1 MIDFIA
7 LPDAAEATV
16 SITAAEAT
24 QNIGGTDITISVG
37 TEVKLSYGAV
47 ASVDANSGATIVEG
61 AETEI
66 TVTATLSEAIPA
78 GYENSI
84 TLDYWVCAADAQGDF
99 TGEDDECQYY

>member
-1 MIDFIA
+1 MIDYIA

-24 QNIGGTDITISVG
+24 QNIGGTDITFSVG
-37 TEVKLSYGAV
+37 TSVKLSYGAV
-47 ASVDANSGATIVEG
+47 ASVDATGATIVEG

-66 TVTATLSEAIPA
+66 TVTVTLSEAIPE
-78 GYENSI
+78 GYEN
-84 TLDYWVCAADAQGDF
+84 TMGLVYWVCAADAAGDF